1 MAGFSV
7 VLASSVMQKVRLEIF
22 CLALMGPKKKKKK
35 KKKRSCAQTQTSQSC
50 RMAHPKDTPIDWLT
64 CIHESQRASNQIRN
78 DARRLLVGR
87 CVRFVGFL
95 HFLQ

>member
-35 KKKRSCAQTQTSQSC
+35 KKKNVL
-50 RMAHPKDTPIDWLT
+50 AHKHKPVKVAEWRIPRT
-64 CIHESQRASNQIRN
+64 
-78 DARRLLVGR
+78 RRLIG
-87 CVRFVGFL
+87 
-95 HFLQ
+95 